1 VLDIRARKHV
11 SRAVDPIAR
20 VAAKIGLT
28 PSVVTVLG
36 LLISVAGAVLIAM
49 GYLTAGAVT
58 AGGGALLDILDG
70 VLARLTGTESRRG
83 AFLDSFT
90 DRVGEVAIWTGLSF
104 YLAERSESLLVVA
117 SLVALAGSLLIPFLR
132 AKAEGE
138 GVEGKGGLMGRAERL
153 IVFGVGVGLAGL
165 GLPILEAT
173 IWALAALTWLTVV
186 QRFYNTWVRL
196 GE

>member
-1 VLDIRARKHV
+1 MLDIRARKHV

-90 DRVGEVAIWTGLSF
+90 DRIGEVAIWTGLSF

>member
-1 VLDIRARKHV
+1 MLDIRARKHV